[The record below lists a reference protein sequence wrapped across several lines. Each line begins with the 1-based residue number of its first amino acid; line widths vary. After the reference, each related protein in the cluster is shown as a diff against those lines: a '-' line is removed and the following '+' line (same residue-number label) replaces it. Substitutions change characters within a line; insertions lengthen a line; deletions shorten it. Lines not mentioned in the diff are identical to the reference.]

1 MPAAVGPDSVALCS
15 IEPHSVEQRAV
26 GCKPAELSTMPQSGR
41 QARPAK
47 RKKMYA
53 DSKSGLAPHP
63 IMLVGYSVFT
73 SSAYRTDIAKWRF
86 PQEIITLYDLAT
98 STSEVKML

>member
-1 MPAAVGPDSVALCS
+1 VELDLPAAVGPY
-15 IEPHSVEQRAV
+15 SVEPYSIGPRAA
-26 GCKPAELSTMPQSGR
+26 GHKPTQLSITPQSGR
-41 QARPAK
+41 QAHPAK

-63 IMLVGYSVFT
+63 VMLVGYSVFT
-73 SSAYRTDIAKWRF
+73 SSVYRTDTAKWRF
-86 PQEIITLYDLAT
+86 PQEIATLHDLAM